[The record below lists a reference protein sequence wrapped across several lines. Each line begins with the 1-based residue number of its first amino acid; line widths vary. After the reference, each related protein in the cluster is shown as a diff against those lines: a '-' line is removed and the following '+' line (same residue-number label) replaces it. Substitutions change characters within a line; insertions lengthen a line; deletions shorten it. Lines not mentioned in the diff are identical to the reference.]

1 MFNSSLTETDNLLF
15 KTGVIVQE
23 IEEGKTFEEGQRY
36 LRECLNSARKNEE
49 TIAIGLYN
57 FSGERRSQMSL
68 KKEELFLVRQTSQ
81 KWLHAKKDGDKSG
94 LVPNNYI
101 QCNVILAIALYCLV
115 IFERNNSYI
124 IFKFQ
129 TRSYVKKQAIEDY
142 KSRENYSLSFK
153 RGDIIEILKE
163 HLGWAIGRKGEEFG
177 YFPLKYVVA
186 FQG

>member
-23 IEEGKTFEEGQRY
+23 IEEGKTFEEGQRS
-36 LRECLNSARKNEE
+36 LRECLNSARKSEE

-94 LVPNNYI
+94 LVPNTVL
-101 QCNVILAIALYCLV
+101 C
-115 IFERNNSYI
+115 
-124 IFKFQ
+124 K
-129 TRSYVKKQAIEDY
+129 KKQAIEDY

>member
-1 MFNSSLTETDNLLF
+1 MFKKIIKQKLEPGCIRKLYSDMFNSSLTETDNLLF

-23 IEEGKTFEEGQRY
+23 IEEGKTFEEGQRS
-36 LRECLNSARKNEE
+36 LRECLNSARKSEE

-101 QCNVILAIALYCLV
+101 QILDTVLC
-115 IFERNNSYI
+115 
-124 IFKFQ
+124 
-129 TRSYVKKQAIEDY
+129 KKT
-142 KSRENYSLSFK
+142 SH
-153 RGDIIEILKE
+153 RGL
-163 HLGWAIGRKGEEFG
+163 
-177 YFPLKYVVA
+177 
-186 FQG
+186 

>member
-23 IEEGKTFEEGQRY
+23 IEEGKTFEEGQRS
-36 LRECLNSARKNEE
+36 LRECLNSARKSEE

-81 KWLHAKKDGDKSG
+81 KWLHAKDGDKRG
-94 LVPNNYI
+94 LVPNTVL
-101 QCNVILAIALYCLV
+101 C
-115 IFERNNSYI
+115 
-124 IFKFQ
+124 K
-129 TRSYVKKQAIEDY
+129 KKQAIEDY

-163 HLGWAIGRKGEEFG
+163 HVGWAIGRKGEEFG

>member
-23 IEEGKTFEEGQRY
+23 IEEGKNFEDGQRS
-36 LRECLNSARKNEE
+36 LRECLNSARKSEE

-94 LVPNNYI
+94 LVPNTVL
-101 QCNVILAIALYCLV
+101 C
-115 IFERNNSYI
+115 
-124 IFKFQ
+124 K
-129 TRSYVKKQAIEDY
+129 KKQAIEDY

-163 HLGWAIGRKGEEFG
+163 HVGWAIGRKGEEFG

>member
-23 IEEGKTFEEGQRY
+23 IEEGKTFEEGQRS
-36 LRECLNSARKNEE
+36 LRECLNSARKSEE

-94 LVPNNYI
+94 LVPNTVL
-101 QCNVILAIALYCLV
+101 C
-115 IFERNNSYI
+115 
-124 IFKFQ
+124 K
-129 TRSYVKKQAIEDY
+129 KKQAIEDY

-177 YFPLKYVVA
+177 YFPLKYVEICN
-186 FQG
+186 

>member
-23 IEEGKTFEEGQRY
+23 IEEGKNFEEGQRS
-36 LRECLNSARKNEE
+36 LRECLNSARKSEE

-94 LVPNNYI
+94 LVPNTVL
-101 QCNVILAIALYCLV
+101 C
-115 IFERNNSYI
+115 
-124 IFKFQ
+124 K
-129 TRSYVKKQAIEDY
+129 KKQAIEDY

-163 HLGWAIGRKGEEFG
+163 HVGWAIGRKGEEFG

>member
-36 LRECLNSARKNEE
+36 LRECLNSARKSEE

-94 LVPNNYI
+94 LVPHNYI
-101 QCNVILAIALYCLV
+101 QILDTVLC
-115 IFERNNSYI
+115 
-124 IFKFQ
+124 
-129 TRSYVKKQAIEDY
+129 KKQAIEDY